1 MQFENSAFGSVRV
14 DGVTYEHDVNKSER
28 GKAGNRSSTK
38 MLVR

>member
-14 DGVTYEHDVNKSER
+14 DGVTDEHDVNKSKR
-28 GKAGNRSSTK
+28 GKAAKRSSAK